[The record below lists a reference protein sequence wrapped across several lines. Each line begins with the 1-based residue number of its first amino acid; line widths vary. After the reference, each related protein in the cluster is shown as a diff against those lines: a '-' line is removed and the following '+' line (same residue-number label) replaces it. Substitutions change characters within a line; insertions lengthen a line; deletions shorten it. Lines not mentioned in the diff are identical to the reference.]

1 MIRRLRRQFI
11 LVAMLSILAVLMVI
25 IGVLNA
31 ANYISMNRKADTM
44 LDLLAENGGMF
55 PAVFMGKE
63 VDFGELEE
71 RRVPPDNGK
80 KPGAEK
86 HIKDRNLFLQ

>member
-11 LVAMLSILAVLMVI
+11 LVAMLSTLAVLTVI

-31 ANYISMNRKADTM
+31 ANYISMNRKADMM

-55 PAVFMGKE
+55 PAVFMG
-63 VDFGELEE
+63 
-71 RRVPPDNGK
+71 
-80 KPGAEK
+80 
-86 HIKDRNLFLQ
+86 